1 MKKQL
6 QLIAKSYDKGI
17 DLGRKGIDSYDN
29 FPSYITSHPHYPLF
43 EQMRMNET
51 LSDSARKE
59 AVEYL
64 APKAGMKFID
74 LGCCLNLMFAGYK
87 DWEATY
93 YGVDISSKTIELLQE
108 YVEKNHLTVGDLRCC
123 SMHET
128 LYDTKFFD
136 IGECVG
142 SLEYFEK
149 DFVQQAVA
157 EFSRIMKPNG
167 KFVLDIPNIG
177 SPEFEIT
184 KLIEEYLGRQDQF
197 NLSVEEFETI
207 LDAYF
212 IVDKKEI
219 VGPMIQYFLITK

>member
-1 MKKQL
+1 MKEQL
-6 QLIAKSYDKGI
+6 ESIAKSYDRGI

-29 FPSYITSHPHYPLF
+29 FPSYITNHPNYPLF
-43 EQMRMNET
+43 QQMRTET
-51 LSDSARKE
+51 SSDSARKE
-59 AVEYL
+59 IVEYL

-87 DWEATY
+87 DWTSIY
-93 YGVDISSKTIELLQE
+93 YGVDISGKTIELLQE
-108 YVEKNHLTVGDLRCC
+108 YAEKNHLTVGDLHCC

-128 LYDTKFFD
+128 PYDTNFFD
-136 IGECVG
+136 IGECIG

-184 KLIEEYLGRQDQF
+184 KLIEEYLGRQDKF
-197 NLSVEEFETI
+197 NLLVEEFETI

-212 IVDKKEI
+212 MIDKKEI